1 MEVSRPRGDVRSP
14 PRADRS
20 LRILRP
26 FLFRVQPPPPPRSSV
41 TRTDDPA
48 HSPPPDRPPSWMQ
61 PTPPRRTG
69 RSSPNE
75 DDDVEL
81 APSSLPVDE
90 PQSPSPSSFSPRSSS
105 PHASTSSPTKTKPP
119 EQSLYSPRTDL
130 EAHSLLL
137 VLSVLGCLIRLGLN
151 ALFAYPGQEVF
162 ALVWAQGVGC
172 LVMGVCVARKEEIE
186 RWVGKGWYAGLGTG
200 ELSLTVEL

>member
-1 MEVSRPRGDVRSP
+1 MCSSRERSCLGTPEWQSRGGGSGSEQRSVRRVSFFLPCRVSSSFLAFSSP
-14 PRADRS
+14 PSPAVMDFQKGR
-20 LRILRP
+20 RP
-26 FLFRVQPPPPPRSSV
+26 VSY
-41 TRTDDPA
+41 
-48 HSPPPDRPPSWMQ
+48 
-61 PTPPRRTG
+61 G
-69 RSSPNE
+69 C
-75 DDDVEL
+75 
-81 APSSLPVDE
+81 
-90 PQSPSPSSFSPRSSS
+90 SPSSFSPRSSS

-186 RWVGKGWYAGLGTG
+186 RWVGKGW
-200 ELSLTVEL
+200 